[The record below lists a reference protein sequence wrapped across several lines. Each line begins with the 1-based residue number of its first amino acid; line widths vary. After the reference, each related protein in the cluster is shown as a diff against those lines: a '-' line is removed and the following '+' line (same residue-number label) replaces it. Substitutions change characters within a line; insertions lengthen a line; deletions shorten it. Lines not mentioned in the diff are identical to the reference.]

1 MVTLSHPHDSSERPD
16 AVANAK
22 PCSCCR
28 PPPQSR
34 KRLAF
39 DASSVVCACGVWCL
53 RPGAA
58 TLTAFMLM
66 PAASSPTDT
75 PPAPPAACQ
84 SSLGSFALNH
94 HSEPWDRN
102 SALEMKGNSRRD
114 LKWRKVTQSESR
126 SIAPSNMAA
135 HIQKILRDHSA
146 SSHLFCSPF
155 YLATPFLTQLTV
167 HVSAKTVRISYK

>member
-1 MVTLSHPHDSSERPD
+1 
-16 AVANAK
+16 
-22 PCSCCR
+22 
-28 PPPQSR
+28 
-34 KRLAF
+34 
-39 DASSVVCACGVWCL
+39 
-53 RPGAA
+53 
-58 TLTAFMLM
+58 MLM

-146 SSHLFCSPF
+146 SSHLFLFTLLPGHTFLNATYCSCVCKNGKNIVQVIWIFGPVMGLWLLIKCLVYSRREVTASLCDF
-155 YLATPFLTQLTV
+155 SGKKKDVNLDYA
-167 HVSAKTVRISYK
+167 HW